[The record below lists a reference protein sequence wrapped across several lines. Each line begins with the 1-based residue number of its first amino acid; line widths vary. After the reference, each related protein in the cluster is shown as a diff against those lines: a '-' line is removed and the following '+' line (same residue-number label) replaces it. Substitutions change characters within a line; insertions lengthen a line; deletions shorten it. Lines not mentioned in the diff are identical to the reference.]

1 MAVFSNRAGNEAA
14 AIQAQI
20 AAVENVAAQRQ
31 ALAESAVELPELF
44 GNPPAVT
51 AAELDLIRERVAETT
66 SRLDDAVSHAAATLN
81 PLCFKLDRTRYR
93 GVYQYGG
100 RYVVPFVDDLGADR
114 ERDFEKLSDARDF
127 QAALRIAQKG
137 AAGRMT

>member
-1 MAVFSNRAGNEAA
+1 MRRPRSKHRSRRSKTSAD
-14 AIQAQI
+14 
-20 AAVENVAAQRQ
+20 QRQ
-31 ALAESAVELPELF
+31 ALSESALELPELF

-51 AAELDLIRERVAETT
+51 AAELDVIRERVAETT
-66 SRLDDAVSHAAATLN
+66 ARLDDAVSHAAATLD

-127 QAALRIAQKG
+127 QNALHITHKAQRRYDHPVTG
-137 AAGRMT
+137 PAS